1 MHGSLS
7 QVLDYSWDYVT
18 SLFWARYPNPFASH
32 VLHED
37 VLERRLIDD
46 HTLYTKRIIV
56 KRGFGKI
63 PFWLRKLLANRKEL
77 IVEESIIDL
86 GKREILTRTRNF
98 GGLARYAV
106 LTEDCRYVP
115 MLRDPSS
122 TQIDR
127 YFVLQS
133 SLGVKI
139 LHPLWSFLKRRYT
152 NSAERSLQGYRFI
165 CQQFAGQ
172 LDSHPNTVLSPSKI
186 ACRLKDFALNKRPRL
201 LLAQAGSKNSD

>member
-1 MHGSLS
+1 MRGSLT

-18 SLFWARYPNPFASH
+18 SLFWARYPNPYASH

-37 VLERRLIDD
+37 VLERFLIDD
-46 HTLYTKRIIV
+46 HTLYTKRILV
-56 KRGFGKI
+56 KRGFGNI

-77 IVEESIIDL
+77 IIEESIIDL
-86 GKREILTRTRNF
+86 EKKEILTKTRNF

-106 LTEDCRYVP
+106 MTEDCLYVP
-115 MLRDPSS
+115 MLRESSS
-122 TQIDR
+122 TQINR
-127 YFVLQS
+127 HFVLQS
-133 SLGVKI
+133 SLGVKV

-172 LDSHPNTVLSPSKI
+172 IDSHPGTVSSPSKI
-186 ACRLKDFALNKRPRL
+186 AHRLKDFTLNKRPRL
-201 LLAQAGSKNSD
+201 LHAQAGSENPD